1 MKKHGVM
8 LFTFVILFL
17 TLGCDLAYGQ
27 GEEGNEKEVVTVTLN
42 FSEKGAF
49 GLKNNNANNSQS
61 VPTNITFKVQDLSV
75 SLNGNIC
82 YHEGKNTYL
91 RLDWWDNNPGQI
103 NISVPKNDTIKSISI
118 TTARNSQWSNY
129 TVSYM
134 HNQQE
139 ISREYDEK
147 NAKEPIQVNGIDSDH
162 IILTPQKNGKL
173 YLIQITLTITRPKL
187 DATLEEKAL
196 DAESTIKGIVGENK
210 TLALNRTFNPS
221 QLYTMCLPFNL
232 SKEMIRGIFGS
243 ETKVYSYAGYQNGE
257 LSFSTVKEN
266 VVKAGMPFLMRS
278 EYYVEQPTFAG
289 VTVESTTAQI
299 VGGGEWDLCGTFGSY
314 ELAADGTQLFL
325 TAKGTLARPEAGLQT
340 MRGFRC
346 YLKKAAGTANA
357 SAQLPSV
364 TIDGETNAIKT
375 AEYAAPTSATT
386 RYSLSGMKLNEG
398 CKTANGG
405 IMIID
410 GKKFI
415 TTNR

>member
-1 MKKHGVM
+1 M
-8 LFTFVILFL
+8 LFTFVVLFW

-27 GEEGNEKEVVTVTLN
+27 GEEGNEKEEVTVTLN

-49 GLKNNNANNSQS
+49 GLKNNNENNSQS
-61 VPTNITFKVQDLSV
+61 VQTNITFKVQDLSV

-103 NISVPKNDTIKSISI
+103 NISVPKNDAIKSISI
-118 TTARNSQWSNY
+118 TAKKDEYSKF

-134 HNQQE
+134 HNQKE
-139 ISREYDEK
+139 ISRIFDKK
-147 NAKEPIQVNGIDSDH
+147 NPQEPIQVNGINSDH
-162 IILTPQKNGKL
+162 IILTPQKLGKL
-173 YLIQITLTITRPKL
+173 YLIQIALTITRPKL
-187 DATLEEKAL
+187 DATLDEKGENV
-196 DAESTIKGIVGENK
+196 ESTISGIAGANK

-221 QLYTMCLPFNL
+221 QLYTMCLPFDL
-232 SKEMIRGIFGS
+232 SKDMITEIFGN
-243 ETKVYSYAGYQNGE
+243 ETKVFLYDGYQDGE
-257 LSFSTVKEN
+257 LSFSTVKEGVLN
-266 VVKAGMPFLMRS
+266 AGMPFLMRP
-278 EYYVEQPTFAG
+278 EYYVEQPTFAD
-289 VTVESTTAQI
+289 VTVRSTTAQT
-299 VGGGEWDLCGTFGSY
+299 VCGGEWDLCGTFGSL
-314 ELAADGTQLFL
+314 ELVADGTQLFL
-325 TAKGTLARPEAGLQT
+325 IADGTLAKPKVGSQK

-346 YLKKAAGTANA
+346 YLKKAAGTVNG

-364 TIDGETNAIKT
+364 TIDGETNAIKI

-386 RYSLSGMKLNEG
+386 AYSLSGMKLNAG

>member
-1 MKKHGVM
+1 M

-27 GEEGNEKEVVTVTLN
+27 EQKENEKVTVTLD

-49 GLKNNNANNSQS
+49 GLKNNTSQS
-61 VPTNITFKVQDLSV
+61 VLTDITFKVQDLSV
-75 SLNGNIC
+75 SLTGYTCHYIGTN
-82 YHEGKNTYL
+82 KYL
-91 RLDWWDNNPGQI
+91 RLDYDANHPGQLQ
-103 NISVPKNDTIKSISI
+103 ISVPKPIVIDSI
-118 TTARNSQWSNY
+118 TMRTTKKGIFIKYNNKFLSATEKKPIVESINSN
-129 TVSYM
+129 
-134 HNQQE
+134 N
-139 ISREYDEK
+139 
-147 NAKEPIQVNGIDSDH
+147 
-162 IILTPQKNGKL
+162 
-173 YLIQITLTITRPKL
+173 ITLTESKKTGESLSSFITSITLTYTRPKL
-187 DATLEEKAL
+187 DATLDEKAF

-221 QLYTMCLPFNL
+221 QLYTMCLPFDL
-232 SKEMIRGIFGS
+232 SKEMITEIFGN
-243 ETKVYSYAGYQNGE
+243 ETKVYSYDRYQNGE
-257 LSFSTVKEN
+257 LSFSIVKE
-266 VVKAGMPFLMRS
+266 VKAGMPFLMRS

-289 VTVESTTAQI
+289 VTVGSTTAQT

-325 TAKGTLARPEAGLQT
+325 TADGTLAKPLADSRK

-346 YLKKAAGTANA
+346 YLKKATGTANA

-386 RYSLSGMKLNEG
+386 AYSLSGMKLNAG

>member
-1 MKKHGVM
+1 M

-27 GEEGNEKEVVTVTLN
+27 EQKENEKVTVTLD

-49 GLKNNNANNSQS
+49 GLKNNTSQS
-61 VPTNITFKVQDLSV
+61 VLTDITFKVQDLSV
-75 SLNGNIC
+75 SLTGYTCHYIGTN
-82 YHEGKNTYL
+82 KYL
-91 RLDWWDNNPGQI
+91 RLDYDANHPGQLQ
-103 NISVPKNDTIKSISI
+103 ISVPKPIVIDSI
-118 TTARNSQWSNY
+118 TMRTTKKGIFIKYNNKFLSATEKKPIVESINSN
-129 TVSYM
+129 
-134 HNQQE
+134 N
-139 ISREYDEK
+139 
-147 NAKEPIQVNGIDSDH
+147 
-162 IILTPQKNGKL
+162 
-173 YLIQITLTITRPKL
+173 ITLTESKKTGESLSSYITSITLTYTRPKL
-187 DATLEEKAL
+187 DATLDEKAF

-232 SKEMIRGIFGS
+232 SKDMITEIFGN
-243 ETKVYSYAGYQNGE
+243 ETKVYSYDGYQNGE
-257 LSFSTVKEN
+257 LSFSIVKE
-266 VVKAGMPFLMRS
+266 VKAGMPFLMRP
-278 EYYVEQPTFAG
+278 EYYVEQPTFAD
-289 VTVESTTAQI
+289 VTVRSTTAQT
-299 VGGGEWDLCGTFGSY
+299 VGGGEWEFCGTFGSY

-325 TAKGTLARPEAGLQT
+325 TAGGTLAKPLAESRK

-346 YLKKAAGTANA
+346 YLKKAAGTVNG

-375 AEYAAPTSATT
+375 AEYAAPTSGTT
-386 RYSLSGMKLNEG
+386 AYSLSGMKLNAG

>member
-1 MKKHGVM
+1 M

-27 GEEGNEKEVVTVTLN
+27 GEEGNEKEEVTVTLN

-49 GLKNNNANNSQS
+49 GLKNNNANNNQS
-61 VPTNITFKVQDLSV
+61 VLTDITFKVQDLSV
-75 SLNGNIC
+75 SLRGMIC
-82 YHEGKNTYL
+82 YHEGENTYL
-91 RLDWWDNNPGQI
+91 RLDKWYNNPGQI
-103 NISVPKNDTIKSISI
+103 NISVPNSALINSVTLGTNDYKIANLNANYRGREKII
-118 TTARNSQWSNY
+118 DVDANQTA
-129 TVSYM
+129 TVSTI
-134 HNQQE
+134 NSDN
-139 ISREYDEK
+139 ISFIEK
-147 NAKEPIQVNGIDSDH
+147 G
-162 IILTPQKNGKL
+162 GKSGDKSF
-173 YLIQITLTITRPKL
+173 ITSITLTYTRPKL
-187 DATLEEKAL
+187 DATLDEKGENV
-196 DAESTIKGIVGENK
+196 ESTISEIVGENK

-221 QLYTMCLPFNL
+221 QLYTMCLPFDL
-232 SKEMIRGIFGS
+232 SKDMITEIFGN
-243 ETKVYSYAGYQNGE
+243 ETKVYLYDGYQNGE
-257 LSFSTVKEN
+257 LSFSTVKEGVLN
-266 VVKAGMPFLMRS
+266 AGMPFLMRS

-289 VTVESTTAQI
+289 VTVESTTAQT

-325 TAKGTLARPEAGLQT
+325 IADGTLAKPKAESRK

-346 YLKKAAGTANA
+346 YLQKHTGTVNG

-375 AEYAAPTSATT
+375 AEYAAPTSGTT
-386 RYSLSGMKLNEG
+386 AYSLSGMKLNAG

>member
-1 MKKHGVM
+1 M

-27 GEEGNEKEVVTVTLN
+27 GEEGNEKEEVIVTLN

-49 GLKNNNANNSQS
+49 GLKNNTSQS
-61 VPTNITFKVQDLSV
+61 VLTDITFKVQDLSV

-103 NISVPKNDTIKSISI
+103 NISVPKNDAIKNISI
-118 TTARNSQWSNY
+118 TAKKDEYSKF

-139 ISREYDEK
+139 RSNKFDKK
-147 NAKEPIQVNGIDSDH
+147 NPKEPIQVNGIDSDH
-162 IILTPQKNGKL
+162 IILTPQKNEKL

-187 DATLEEKAL
+187 DATLDEKAF

-221 QLYTMCLPFNL
+221 QLYTMCLPFDL
-232 SKEMIRGIFGS
+232 SKDMITEIFGN
-243 ETKVYSYAGYQNGE
+243 ETKVFLYDGYQDGE
-257 LSFSTVKEN
+257 LSFSTVKEGVLN
-266 VVKAGMPFLMRS
+266 AGMPFLMRS

-289 VTVESTTAQI
+289 VTVESTTAQT

-325 TAKGTLARPEAGLQT
+325 IADGTLAKPKAESRK

-346 YLKKAAGTANA
+346 YLQKHTGTVNG

-386 RYSLSGMKLNEG
+386 AYSLSGMKLNAG

>member
-17 TLGCDLAYGQ
+17 TLGCNLAYGQ
-27 GEEGNEKEVVTVTLN
+27 EKEGNEKVTVTLD
-42 FSEKGAF
+42 FTKEGAF
-49 GLKNNNANNSQS
+49 GLKNS
-61 VPTNITFKVQDLSV
+61 VNGYGDITNTTFKVQDLSV
-75 SLNGNIC
+75 SLTGYAGHYIGRN
-82 YHEGKNTYL
+82 KYL
-91 RLDWWDNNPGQI
+91 RLDYDANHPGQLQ
-103 NISVPKNDTIKSISI
+103 ISVPKPIVIDSI
-118 TTARNSQWSNY
+118 TMRTTN
-129 TVSYM
+129 
-134 HNQQE
+134 
-139 ISREYDEK
+139 
-147 NAKEPIQVNGIDSDH
+147 NGIFIKYKNNFLSATEKKP
-162 IILTPQKNGKL
+162 IVESINSNNLTLTESKRTGEKAKSS
-173 YLIQITLTITRPKL
+173 YITAITLTITRPKL
-187 DATLEEKAL
+187 DAMLDEKAL
-196 DAESTIKGIVGENK
+196 DAESTIKGIAGENK

-221 QLYTMCLPFNL
+221 QLYTMCLPFDL
-232 SKEMIRGIFGS
+232 SKEMITGIFGS
-243 ETKVYSYAGYQNGE
+243 KTKVYSYAGYQNGE

-289 VTVESTTAQI
+289 ITVESTTAQT

>member
-1 MKKHGVM
+1 M

-27 GEEGNEKEVVTVTLN
+27 EQKENEKVTVTLD

-49 GLKNNNANNSQS
+49 GLKNNTSQS
-61 VPTNITFKVQDLSV
+61 VLTDITFKVQDLSV
-75 SLNGNIC
+75 SLTGYTCHYIGTN
-82 YHEGKNTYL
+82 KYL
-91 RLDWWDNNPGQI
+91 RLDYDANHPGQLQ
-103 NISVPKNDTIKSISI
+103 ISVPKPIVIDSI
-118 TTARNSQWSNY
+118 TMRTTKGIFIKYKNIFLSATENKPIVESINSN
-129 TVSYM
+129 
-134 HNQQE
+134 N
-139 ISREYDEK
+139 
-147 NAKEPIQVNGIDSDH
+147 
-162 IILTPQKNGKL
+162 
-173 YLIQITLTITRPKL
+173 ITLTESKKTGESLSSFITSITLTYTRPKL
-187 DATLEEKAL
+187 DATLDEKAF

-221 QLYTMCLPFNL
+221 QLYTMCLPFDL
-232 SKEMIRGIFGS
+232 SKDMITGIFGN
-243 ETKVYSYAGYQNGE
+243 ETKVYLYDGYQNGE
-257 LSFSTVKEN
+257 LSFSTVKEGVLN
-266 VVKAGMPFLMRS
+266 AGMPFLMRP
-278 EYYVEQPTFAG
+278 EYYVEQPTFAD
-289 VTVESTTAQI
+289 VTVKSTTAQA

-325 TAKGTLARPEAGLQT
+325 TADGTLAKPKVGSQK

-346 YLKKAAGTANA
+346 YLKKATGTANA

-386 RYSLSGMKLNEG
+386 AYSLSGMKLNAG

>member
-1 MKKHGVM
+1 M

-27 GEEGNEKEVVTVTLN
+27 EQKENERVTVPLD

-49 GLKNNNANNSQS
+49 GLKNNTSQS
-61 VPTNITFKVQDLSV
+61 VLTDITFKVQDLSV
-75 SLNGNIC
+75 SLTGYTCHYIGTN
-82 YHEGKNTYL
+82 KYL
-91 RLDWWDNNPGQI
+91 RLDYDANHPGQLQ
-103 NISVPKNDTIKSISI
+103 ISVPKPIVIDSI
-118 TTARNSQWSNY
+118 TMRTTKKGIFIKYNNKFLSATEKKPIVESINSN
-129 TVSYM
+129 
-134 HNQQE
+134 N
-139 ISREYDEK
+139 
-147 NAKEPIQVNGIDSDH
+147 
-162 IILTPQKNGKL
+162 
-173 YLIQITLTITRPKL
+173 ITLTESKKTGESLSSYITSITLTYTRPKL
-187 DATLEEKAL
+187 DATLDEKAF

-221 QLYTMCLPFNL
+221 QLYTMCLPFDL
-232 SKEMIRGIFGS
+232 SKEMITEIFGN
-243 ETKVYSYAGYQNGE
+243 ETKVFLYDGYQDGE
-257 LSFSTVKEN
+257 LSFSTVKEGVLN
-266 VVKAGMPFLMRS
+266 AGMPFLMRS

-289 VTVESTTAQI
+289 VTVESTTAQT
-299 VGGGEWDLCGTFGSY
+299 VCGGEWDLCGTFGSY

-325 TAKGTLARPEAGLQT
+325 TADGTLAKPKVGSQK

-346 YLKKAAGTANA
+346 YLKKATGTANA

-386 RYSLSGMKLNEG
+386 AYSLSGMKLNAG

>member
-1 MKKHGVM
+1 M

-27 GEEGNEKEVVTVTLN
+27 GEEGNGKEEVTVTLD
-42 FSEKGAF
+42 FT
-49 GLKNNNANNSQS
+49 GLNYGLEVNSSKDPPILNNGIIVQNVKVNLSGYIHVNSNNIRLSNYYS
-61 VPTNITFKVQDLSV
+61 V
-75 SLNGNIC
+75 GNSGTI
-82 YHEGKNTYL
+82 
-91 RLDWWDNNPGQI
+91 D
-103 NISVPKNDTIKSISI
+103 ISVPKNDTIKSISI
-118 TTARNSQWSNY
+118 TAKKYEESNF

-134 HNQQE
+134 HNQKE
-139 ISREYDEK
+139 ISKEYDEK
-147 NAKEPIQVNGIDSDH
+147 NPKRPIQVNGIDSDH
-162 IILTPQKNGKL
+162 IILTPQQNERL

-187 DATLEEKAL
+187 DATLDEKG
-196 DAESTIKGIVGENK
+196 ENVETTISEIVGENK

-221 QLYTMCLPFNL
+221 QLYTMCLPFDL
-232 SKEMIRGIFGS
+232 SKDMITEIFGK
-243 ETKVYSYAGYQNGE
+243 ETKVYLYDRYQNGE
-257 LSFSTVKEN
+257 LSFSTVKED
-266 VVKAGMPFLMRS
+266 VVNAGMPFLMRP

-289 VTVESTTAQI
+289 VTVRSTTAQA

-325 TAKGTLARPEAGLQT
+325 TADGTLAKPKVGSQK

-346 YLKKAAGTANA
+346 YLKKATGTANA

-364 TIDGETNAIKT
+364 TIDGETNAIKI

-386 RYSLSGMKLNEG
+386 AYSLSGMKLNAG

>member
-1 MKKHGVM
+1 M

-17 TLGCDLAYGQ
+17 TLGCDWAYGQ
-27 GEEGNEKEVVTVTLN
+27 EKEGNEKEEVMVALNFTGLNYGLEINDPWNPPILNKCVTVQNVKVNLSGYIHVN
-42 FSEKGAF
+42 S
-49 GLKNNNANNSQS
+49 NNIRLSNYSGDNSG
-61 VPTNITFKVQDLSV
+61 TID
-75 SLNGNIC
+75 
-82 YHEGKNTYL
+82 
-91 RLDWWDNNPGQI
+91 
-103 NISVPKNDTIKSISI
+103 ISVPKNDTIKSIII
-118 TTARNSQWSNY
+118 TTKTAKKNAVSKF

-139 ISREYDEK
+139 ISKKYDNEK
-147 NAKEPIQVNGIDSDH
+147 SKEPIQVNGIDSDH
-162 IILTPQKNGKL
+162 IILTPQKLGKL
-173 YLIQITLTITRPKL
+173 YLIQITLTYTRPKL
-187 DATLEEKAL
+187 DATLDEKGENV
-196 DAESTIKGIVGENK
+196 ESTISEIVGENK

-221 QLYTMCLPFNL
+221 QLYTMCLPFDL
-232 SKEMIRGIFGS
+232 SKDMITEIFGNK
-243 ETKVYSYAGYQNGE
+243 TKVYSYDGYQNGE
-257 LSFSTVKEN
+257 LSFSTVKEVN
-266 VVKAGMPFLMRS
+266 AGMPFLMRS

-289 VTVESTTAQI
+289 VTVKSTSAQT

-325 TAKGTLARPEAGLQT
+325 TAGGTLAKPKAESRK

-346 YLKKAAGTANA
+346 YLKKAAGTVNG

-375 AEYAAPTSATT
+375 VEYAAPTSATT
-386 RYSLSGMKLNEG
+386 AYSLSGMKLNAG

>member
-1 MKKHGVM
+1 M

-27 GEEGNEKEVVTVTLN
+27 GEEGNEKEEVIVTLN

-49 GLKNNNANNSQS
+49 GLKNNNANNNQS
-61 VPTNITFKVQDLSV
+61 VLTDITFKVQDLSV
-75 SLNGNIC
+75 SLRGMIC
-82 YHEGKNTYL
+82 YHEGENTYL
-91 RLDWWDNNPGQI
+91 RLDKWYNNPGQI
-103 NISVPKNDTIKSISI
+103 NISVPNSALINSVTLGTNTYGINALQPVYNGKYKTPINVTANNTTTVSSINSDNISFIEKGNKDKDKSYI
-118 TTARNSQWSNY
+118 TT
-129 TVSYM
+129 
-134 HNQQE
+134 
-139 ISREYDEK
+139 
-147 NAKEPIQVNGIDSDH
+147 
-162 IILTPQKNGKL
+162 
-173 YLIQITLTITRPKL
+173 ITLTYTRPKL
-187 DATLEEKAL
+187 DATLDEKGENV
-196 DAESTIKGIVGENK
+196 ESTISEIVGENK

-221 QLYTMCLPFNL
+221 QLYTMCLPFDL
-232 SKEMIRGIFGS
+232 SKEMITEIFGN
-243 ETKVYSYAGYQNGE
+243 ETKVFLYDGYQDGE
-257 LSFSTVKEN
+257 LSFSTVKEGVLN
-266 VVKAGMPFLMRS
+266 AGMPFLMRS

-289 VTVESTTAQI
+289 VTVESTTAQT

-325 TAKGTLARPEAGLQT
+325 IADGTLAKPKVGSQK

-346 YLKKAAGTANA
+346 YLKKAAGTVNG

-386 RYSLSGMKLNEG
+386 AYSLSGMKLNAG

>member
-1 MKKHGVM
+1 M

-27 GEEGNEKEVVTVTLN
+27 GEEGNEKEEVIVTLN

-49 GLKNNNANNSQS
+49 GLKNNNANNNQS
-61 VPTNITFKVQDLSV
+61 VLTDITFKVQDLSV
-75 SLNGNIC
+75 SLRGMIC
-82 YHEGKNTYL
+82 YHEGENTYL
-91 RLDWWDNNPGQI
+91 RLDKWYNNPGQI
-103 NISVPKNDTIKSISI
+103 NISVPNSALINSVTLGTNDYKIANLNANYRGREKII
-118 TTARNSQWSNY
+118 DVDANKTA
-129 TVSYM
+129 TVSTI
-134 HNQQE
+134 NSDN
-139 ISREYDEK
+139 ISFIEK
-147 NAKEPIQVNGIDSDH
+147 G
-162 IILTPQKNGKL
+162 GKSGDKSF
-173 YLIQITLTITRPKL
+173 ITSITLTYTRPKL
-187 DATLEEKAL
+187 DATLDEKAF

-221 QLYTMCLPFNL
+221 QLYTMCLPFDL
-232 SKEMIRGIFGS
+232 SKEMITGIFGN
-243 ETKVYSYAGYQNGE
+243 ETKVYLYDRYQNGE
-257 LSFSTVKEN
+257 LSFSIVKE
-266 VVKAGMPFLMRS
+266 VKAGMPFLMRP
-278 EYYVEQPTFAG
+278 EYYVEQPTFAD
-289 VTVESTTAQI
+289 VTVESTTAQT

-325 TAKGTLARPEAGLQT
+325 TAGGTLAKPLADSRK

-364 TIDGETNAIKT
+364 TIDGETNAIKI

-386 RYSLSGMKLNEG
+386 AYSLSGMKLNAG

-405 IMIID
+405 IMIIN

>member
-1 MKKHGVM
+1 M

-27 GEEGNEKEVVTVTLN
+27 EQKENERVTVTLD

-49 GLKNNNANNSQS
+49 GLKNNTSQS
-61 VPTNITFKVQDLSV
+61 VLTDITFKVQDLSV
-75 SLNGNIC
+75 SLTGYTCHYIGTN
-82 YHEGKNTYL
+82 KYL
-91 RLDWWDNNPGQI
+91 RLDYDANYPGQLQ
-103 NISVPKNDTIKSISI
+103 ISVPKPIVIDSI
-118 TTARNSQWSNY
+118 TMRTTKKGIFIKYNNKFLSATEKKPIVESINSN
-129 TVSYM
+129 
-134 HNQQE
+134 N
-139 ISREYDEK
+139 
-147 NAKEPIQVNGIDSDH
+147 
-162 IILTPQKNGKL
+162 
-173 YLIQITLTITRPKL
+173 ITLTESKKTGESLSSYITSITLTYTRPKL
-187 DATLEEKAL
+187 DATLDEKGENV
-196 DAESTIKGIVGENK
+196 ESTISEIVGENK

-221 QLYTMCLPFNL
+221 QLYTMCLPFDL
-232 SKEMIRGIFGS
+232 SKEMITEIFGN
-243 ETKVYSYAGYQNGE
+243 ETKVFLYDGYQDGE
-257 LSFSTVKEN
+257 LSFSTVKEGVLN
-266 VVKAGMPFLMRS
+266 AGMPFLMRS

-289 VTVESTTAQI
+289 VTVRSTSAQT

-325 TAKGTLARPEAGLQT
+325 IADGTLAKPKAESRK

-346 YLKKAAGTANA
+346 YLQKHTGTVNG

-386 RYSLSGMKLNEG
+386 AYSLSGMKLNAG

>member
-1 MKKHGVM
+1 M

-27 GEEGNEKEVVTVTLN
+27 GEEGNEKEEVMVTLD
-42 FSEKGAF
+42 FT
-49 GLKNNNANNSQS
+49 GLNYGLEVNSSTDPPILNNGIIVQNVKVNLSGYIHVNSNNIRLSNYYS
-61 VPTNITFKVQDLSV
+61 V
-75 SLNGNIC
+75 GNSGTI
-82 YHEGKNTYL
+82 
-91 RLDWWDNNPGQI
+91 D
-103 NISVPKNDTIKSISI
+103 ISVPKNDTIKSISI
-118 TTARNSQWSNY
+118 TAKKYEESNF

-134 HNQQE
+134 HNQKE
-139 ISREYDEK
+139 ISKEYDEK
-147 NAKEPIQVNGIDSDH
+147 NPKRPIQVNGIDSDH
-162 IILTPQKNGKL
+162 IILTPQQNERL

-187 DATLEEKAL
+187 DATLDEKG
-196 DAESTIKGIVGENK
+196 ENVETTISEIVGENK

-221 QLYTMCLPFNL
+221 QLYTMCLPFDL
-232 SKEMIRGIFGS
+232 SKDMITEIFGN
-243 ETKVYSYAGYQNGE
+243 ETKVYSYDGYQKGE
-257 LSFSTVKEN
+257 LSFSIVKE
-266 VVKAGMPFLMRS
+266 VKAGMPFLMRS

-289 VTVESTTAQI
+289 VTVESTTAQT
-299 VGGGEWDLCGTFGSY
+299 VGGGEWDLCGTFGSL

-325 TAKGTLARPEAGLQT
+325 TADGTLAKPKVGSQK

-346 YLKKAAGTANA
+346 YLQKAAGTVNG

-364 TIDGETNAIKT
+364 TIDGETNAIKI

-386 RYSLSGMKLNEG
+386 AYSLSGMKLNAG

>member
-1 MKKHGVM
+1 M

-27 GEEGNEKEVVTVTLN
+27 GEEGNEKEEVMVTLD
-42 FSEKGAF
+42 FT
-49 GLKNNNANNSQS
+49 GLNYGLEVNSSTDPPILNNGIIVQNVKVNLSGYIHVNSNNIRLSNYYS
-61 VPTNITFKVQDLSV
+61 V
-75 SLNGNIC
+75 GNSGTI
-82 YHEGKNTYL
+82 
-91 RLDWWDNNPGQI
+91 D
-103 NISVPKNDTIKSISI
+103 ISVPKNDTIKSISI
-118 TTARNSQWSNY
+118 TAKKYEESNF

-134 HNQQE
+134 HNQKE
-139 ISREYDEK
+139 ISKEYDEK
-147 NAKEPIQVNGIDSDH
+147 NPKRPIQVNGIDSDH
-162 IILTPQKNGKL
+162 IILTPQQNERL

-187 DATLEEKAL
+187 DATLDEKG
-196 DAESTIKGIVGENK
+196 ENVETTISEIVGENK

-221 QLYTMCLPFNL
+221 QLYTMCLPFDL
-232 SKEMIRGIFGS
+232 SKDMITEIFGN
-243 ETKVYSYAGYQNGE
+243 ETKVYSYDGYQNGE
-257 LSFSTVKEN
+257 LSFSIVKE
-266 VVKAGMPFLMRS
+266 VKAGMPFLMRS

-289 VTVESTTAQI
+289 VTVESTTAQT

-325 TAKGTLARPEAGLQT
+325 TADGTLAKPKVGSQK

-346 YLKKAAGTANA
+346 YLKKATGTANA

-375 AEYAAPTSATT
+375 AEYAAPTSGTT
-386 RYSLSGMKLNEG
+386 AYSLSGMKLNAG